1 MRKLPSTQGPGAS
14 QSCPSGI
21 SSEFQLRKVV
31 ASQVSAQPGGGTR
44 RRPNEASPATGG
56 RPRHQEHRPAGEGD
70 QGHLSR
76 GTPPSAP
83 WPHAQEGQGWL
94 SPSASGRPPCA
105 PPQQPGQGARGAISK
120 GFQTRA
126 AQWKIRHSVAPP
138 GPGLHRGQG
147 TLGGQVPRAAAHSGG
162 PLSAFPA
169 RPPPTPTPLPSFPPP
184 RWGAGVPLSS
194 PAPPST
200 RAAVSAGR
208 LAPQQA
214 TPRERQLGSAGA
226 PPTQPRAPPDPPRI
240 PRKRVPRLPPALRGD
255 PRPQLTSPRWQRWR
269 PGLGRARAA
278 GALRQVAVPIGLGAR
293 SRPGLGSGRD
303 PPAAAS

>member
-1 MRKLPSTQGPGAS
+1 MGPGDSSSQVQRVSPSRPPCPPALGLLLLQVSGAGRAYPTGALTPRRPLRKLPSRQGPGSS

-44 RRPNEASPATGG
+44 RRPNETSPATGG

-70 QGHLSR
+70 QGRLSR

-94 SPSASGRPPCA
+94 SPSAGERPSCA
-105 PPQQPGQGARGAISK
+105 PPQQPGQGARGTISK

-126 AQWKIRHSVAPP
+126 ARWKIRRSVAPP

-147 TLGGQVPRAAAHSGG
+147 TPGGQVPRAGAHCGG
-162 PLSAFPA
+162 PLCAFPA

-184 RWGAGVPLSS
+184 R
-194 PAPPST
+194 
-200 RAAVSAGR
+200 
-208 LAPQQA
+208 
-214 TPRERQLGSAGA
+214 
-226 PPTQPRAPPDPPRI
+226 
-240 PRKRVPRLPPALRGD
+240 
-255 PRPQLTSPRWQRWR
+255 
-269 PGLGRARAA
+269 
-278 GALRQVAVPIGLGAR
+278 
-293 SRPGLGSGRD
+293 
-303 PPAAAS
+303 